1 MILPNT
7 IYGALVGAAFA
18 ELVPNVRVVC
28 RERHSWLQA
37 AKRGWEFVR
46 IPEVMLDYRVRSDSV
61 LRTCLTPA
69 NHRRLVSTLP

>member
-28 RERHSWLQA
+28 RERHSWLQ
-37 AKRGWEFVR
+37 G
-46 IPEVMLDYRVRSDSV
+46 PSV
-61 LRTCLTPA
+61 AGSSSAFLR
-69 NHRRLVSTLP
+69 

>member
-7 IYGALVGAAFA
+7 IYGVGAAFA

-46 IPEVMLDYRVRSDSV
+46 IPEVMLDYLVRSDSV
-61 LRTCLTPA
+61 LRTCLIPA

>member
-1 MILPNT
+1 VILPNT

-46 IPEVMLDYRVRSDSV
+46 IPEVMLDYQVRSDSV
-61 LRTCLTPA
+61 LRTCLIPA